1 MIQVKRVYDQPE
13 PGDGT
18 RFLVER
24 LWARG
29 MKKADPR
36 LDGWLKEAAP
46 SAALRRWFE
55 HDPAKWADFQRC
67 YWSELDRN
75 PEAWWPIV
83 EAAHRGNVTLL
94 YSARD
99 TAHNNA
105 AALKVYRATWSQPG
119 RVDCAWWRTSRRYA
133 APCDRSIR
141 FPRFRAAAPSRLR
154 HAMPAKA
161 PFENSPALGPI
172 GQTWMPCTTST
183 HRGFHPCHA

>member
-1 MIQVKRVYDQPE
+1 MIQVKRVYDRPE

-29 MKKADPR
+29 VKKAELH

-46 SAALRRWFE
+46 STALRRWFG
-55 HDPAKWADFQRC
+55 HDPAKWPEFQRR
-67 YWSELDRN
+67 YFSELDRH
-75 PEAWWPIV
+75 PEAWQQIV

-105 AALKVYRATWSQPG
+105 VALKVY
-119 RVDCAWWRTSRRYA
+119 VEKVIEA
-133 APCDRSIR
+133 APKES
-141 FPRFRAAAPSRLR
+141 
-154 HAMPAKA
+154 H
-161 PFENSPALGPI
+161 G
-172 GQTWMPCTTST
+172 
-183 HRGFHPCHA
+183 HR

>member
-29 MKKADPR
+29 MKKADLR

-46 SAALRRWFE
+46 SAALRRWFG
-55 HDPAKWADFQRC
+55 HDPAKWADFQHR
-67 YWSELDRN
+67 YFSELDRK
-75 PEAWWPIV
+75 PEAWRPIV
-83 EAAHRGNVTLL
+83 EAAYRGNVTLL

-105 AALKVYRATWSQPG
+105 VALKVYVEKG
-119 RVDCAWWRTSRRYA
+119 LEG
-133 APCDRSIR
+133 APEESHGD
-141 FPRFRAAAPSRLR
+141 
-154 HAMPAKA
+154 H
-161 PFENSPALGPI
+161 
-172 GQTWMPCTTST
+172 
-183 HRGFHPCHA
+183 